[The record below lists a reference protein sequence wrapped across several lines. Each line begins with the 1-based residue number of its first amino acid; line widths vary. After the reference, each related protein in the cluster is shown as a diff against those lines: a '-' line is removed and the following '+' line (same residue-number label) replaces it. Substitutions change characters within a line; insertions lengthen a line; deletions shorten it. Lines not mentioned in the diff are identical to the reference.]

1 MDAYPDPVLIG
12 EIYLPIEELVTY
24 YGRDLKGAHLPFNF
38 QLIRTAWNAPSVAR
52 IMEEYEAALPQG
64 AWPNWV
70 LGNHDK
76 ARIASRIGEAQ
87 ARVAAMLLLTLRGT
101 PTIYYG
107 EEIGMKDVPI
117 APEQVQDPA
126 EKNEPGLGLG
136 RDPERTPMPW
146 DGSLRAGFTSGEPWL
161 PLGADHA
168 SVNVAAMRESCG
180 SILNLYRRLVE
191 LRRNNPVLTRGAI
204 EAVGV
209 QGKILSYE
217 RREGDERFVVALN
230 LGDEPARA
238 SLPSGRVLLSTHLD
252 RAGEDVDQGVSLR
265 AEEGIVVQV
274 RSESNRGA

>member
-1 MDAYPDPVLIG
+1 
-12 EIYLPIEELVTY
+12 
-24 YGRDLKGAHLPFNF
+24 
-38 QLIRTAWNAPSVAR
+38 
-52 IMEEYEAALPQG
+52 
-64 AWPNWV
+64 
-70 LGNHDK
+70 
-76 ARIASRIGEAQ
+76 
-87 ARVAAMLLLTLRGT
+87 
-101 PTIYYG
+101 
-107 EEIGMKDVPI
+107 
-117 APEQVQDPA
+117 
-126 EKNEPGLGLG
+126 
-136 RDPERTPMPW
+136 
-146 DGSLRAGFTSGEPWL
+146 
-161 PLGADHA
+161 
-168 SVNVAAMRESCG
+168 MRESCG

-265 AEEGIVVQV
+265 AEEGIVVRV